1 MDTILIIDDEKSL
14 LDLLTVVFKK
24 EGYGVK
30 TASSA
35 AAGFEILAKEEVD
48 LVVTDIKMPGAD
60 GMDILRYARENLPD
74 LPVILITAYGS
85 IAQAVEALKAGALDY
100 VVKPF
105 DVEELKIIVGR
116 GLAAKRLKQEN
127 VLLKRDLKDRY
138 GFEHMIGKS
147 RSMQEI
153 YILIE
158 KVASTDSTVLITGE
172 SGTGKEM
179 AARAVHLQG
188 ARRDHP
194 FVSINCAALPE
205 NLLESELFGHV
216 RGSFTG
222 AVSDKKG
229 MFELAQRGTLFLDE
243 VGEMSP
249 WTQVKLLRALQ
260 ERKVRR
266 VGGADEIPVDVRIIA
281 ATNQDLKKRIAEGKF
296 REELFYRLNV
306 ISVDMPPL
314 RKRTEDIP
322 LLIAHFLQKYCDKMS
337 KRPKRFTPDVVG
349 LLEGYS
355 WPGNIRELE
364 NVIERI
370 VAIEDRETVTVTCLP
385 QEIVSPQKKKL
396 ETQELFAP
404 GFSLTRHLD
413 EMTKKYIQEALALT
427 GGSLQ
432 KAAPLLG
439 LSYRTIRYLIGKY
452 DLNQVRKAEKRNGN
466 GDRNPA

>member
-1 MDTILIIDDEKSL
+1 METILIIDDEKSL
-14 LDLLTVVFKK
+14 LELLTVVFKK
-24 EGYGVK
+24 EGYAVR
-30 TASSA
+30 TAPSA
-35 AAGFEILAKEEVD
+35 AGGFEILAKEEVD

-85 IAQAVEALKAGALDY
+85 IPQAVEALKAGALDY

-105 DVEELKIIVGR
+105 DVEELKIIAGR
-116 GLAAKRLKQEN
+116 GLAARRLKQEN
-127 VLLKRDLKDRY
+127 LLLKRDLKSRY
-138 GFEHMIGKS
+138 SFEQMIGKS
-147 RSMQEI
+147 RPMQEI

-188 ARRDHP
+188 SRRDHP

-314 RKRTEDIP
+314 RKRVEDIP
-322 LLIAHFLQKYCDKMS
+322 LLIAHFLQKYCEKMG

-349 LLEGYS
+349 LLESYA

-370 VAIEDRETVTVTCLP
+370 VAIEDRETVTVSCLP
-385 QEIVSPQKKKL
+385 PDIVTPQKKKI
-396 ETQELFAP
+396 ETQEMFSP

-413 EMTKKYIQEALALT
+413 ELTKKYIQEALAIT

-466 GDRNPA
+466 GDRNQA

>member
-1 MDTILIIDDEKSL
+1 METILIIDDEKSL

-24 EGYGVK
+24 EGYAVK
-30 TASSA
+30 SA
-35 AAGFEILAKEEVD
+35 QTAAGGFEALAKEDID
-48 LVVTDIKMPGAD
+48 LVITDIKMPGAD

-116 GLAAKRLKQEN
+116 GLASRRLQQEN
-127 VLLKRDLKDRY
+127 LLLKRDLKDRY
-138 GFEHMIGKS
+138 SFEQMIGKS
-147 RSMQEI
+147 RAMQEI

-188 ARRDHP
+188 ARREHP

-281 ATNQDLKKRIAEGKF
+281 ATNQDLKKRIQEGKF
-296 REELFYRLNV
+296 REELYYRLNV
-306 ISVDMPPL
+306 ISIDMPPL
-314 RKRTEDIP
+314 RRRVEDIP
-322 LLIAHFLQKYCDKMS
+322 LLIAHFLQKYCEKMG
-337 KRPKRFTPDVVG
+337 KKPKRFTPEVVS
-349 LLEGYS
+349 LLEGYP

-370 VAIEDRETVTVTCLP
+370 VAIEDRETVTASCLP
-385 QEIVSPQKKKL
+385 QEVVSPRKKKL
-396 ETQELFAP
+396 DTQELFAP
-404 GFSLTRHLD
+404 GFRLNQHLD
-413 EMTKKYIQEALALT
+413 EITKKYIQEALALT

-439 LSYRTIRYLIGKY
+439 LSYRTLRYLIGKHG
-452 DLNQVRKAEKRNGN
+452 LNQVRKAERRNGN
-466 GDRNPA
+466 GERNSA

>member
-1 MDTILIIDDEKSL
+1 METILIIDDEKSL

-24 EGYGVK
+24 EGYAVK
-30 TASSA
+30 SAQTAA
-35 AAGFEILAKEEVD
+35 RGFEILAKEEAD
-48 LVVTDIKMPGAD
+48 LVITDIKMPGAD

-116 GLAAKRLKQEN
+116 GLASRRLKQEN
-127 VLLKRDLKDRY
+127 ILLKRDLKDRY
-138 GFEHMIGKS
+138 SFEQMIGKS
-147 RSMQEI
+147 RPMQEI

-158 KVASTDSTVLITGE
+158 KVGSTDSTVLITGE

-266 VGGADEIPVDVRIIA
+266 VGGADEIAVDVRIIA
-281 ATNQDLKKRIAEGKF
+281 ATNLDLKKRITEGKF

-314 RKRTEDIP
+314 RKRVEDIP
-322 LLIAHFLQKYCDKMS
+322 LLIAHFLQKYCDKMG

-349 LLEGYS
+349 LLESYS

-385 QEIVSPQKKKL
+385 QEIVSPQKKRL

-404 GFSLTRHLD
+404 GFSLTNHLD

-466 GDRNPA
+466 GDRNPV

>member
-24 EGYGVK
+24 EGYEVR
-30 TASSA
+30 TAASA
-35 AAGFEILAKEEVD
+35 AGGFEALAKDEID

-116 GLAAKRLKQEN
+116 GLASRRLKQEN
-127 VLLKRDLKDRY
+127 LLLKRDLKDRY
-138 GFEHMIGKS
+138 GFEQMIGKS
-147 RSMQEI
+147 RPMQDI
-153 YILIE
+153 YTLIE

-188 ARRDHP
+188 ARREHP

-281 ATNQDLKKRIAEGKF
+281 ATNQDLKKRIQEGKF

-314 RKRTEDIP
+314 RKRVEDIP
-322 LLIAHFLQKYCDKMS
+322 LLISHFLQKYCEKMDK
-337 KRPKRFTPDVVG
+337 KPKRFTPEVVG
-349 LLEGYS
+349 LLESYA

-370 VAIEDRETVTVTCLP
+370 VAIEDRETVTANCLP
-385 QEIVSPQKKKL
+385 QEILSPQKKRM
-396 ETQELFAP
+396 ETQELFGP
-404 GFSLTRHLD
+404 GFSLTGHLD
-413 EMTKKYIQEALALT
+413 EITKKYILEALALS

-452 DLNQVRKAEKRNGN
+452 DLNQARKAEKRNGN
-466 GDRNPA
+466 GERNPE